1 MTTPQPNPDEVTLR
15 VSSDSAP
22 SHSAEQFSPGAIVA
36 GRYRIVSLL
45 GAGGMGEVYRA
56 DDIKLG
62 QPVALKFLPAALARD
77 GALLARLHDEVR
89 LGRQVSHP
97 NVCRIYDIGDAGD
110 AHSVA
115 MAYVDGQA

>member
-1 MTTPQPNPDEVTLR
+1 MPTPTGSHDATLR
-15 VSSDSAP
+15 IASGSSPALDGGV
-22 SHSAEQFSPGAIVA
+22 QFAPGAIVA

-97 NVCRIYDIGDAGD
+97 KVCRILDIREASRP
-110 AHSVA
+110 ASSA
-115 MAYVDGQA
+115 